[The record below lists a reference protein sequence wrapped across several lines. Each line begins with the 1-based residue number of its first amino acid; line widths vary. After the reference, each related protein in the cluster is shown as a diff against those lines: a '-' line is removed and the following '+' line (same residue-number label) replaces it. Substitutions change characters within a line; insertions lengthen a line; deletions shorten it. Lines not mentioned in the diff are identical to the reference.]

1 MARDPFFCNLND
13 VETRDGIFQG
23 KGFSEKVPSFLL
35 PGVRE
40 GVVWCTDR
48 REDGRMQKEGI
59 LIIDSS
65 TIGMQS
71 SRAYRSTTR
80 ASARFVGGTFTNGKD
95 GLDSLFGNQTGTGE
109 KTAGGE
115 NSKEEAKLEDITAHW
130 RNMSGGFKISS
141 TRNDPQEAMRSIK
154 QQCVDFLLELLF
166 HIRGGGNRANSPIA
180 AAGGNN
186 TVYAVQGYQAQYYH
200 MEEEHTSF
208 STQGT
213 VRTADGR
220 ELSFQLELGM
230 SRRFEE
236 YYEENY
242 VTSIN
247 TKFKD
252 PLVINLDTNIAQV
265 SDQKFFF
272 DLDCDGEE
280 EEISSLQA
288 GSGFLALDLNGDGKI
303 NDGSEL
309 FGTKS
314 GDGFK
319 DLAKYDA
326 DGNGWIDEA
335 DPIWEKLLIWTK
347 DENGEDKMYHL
358 SDLGVGAIGL
368 SRVGTQFSLNAEK
381 TNETNAMIRKTG
393 IFLYENG
400 AVSTL
405 QQLDMAVFD
414 GKS

>member
-1 MARDPFFCNLND
+1 M
-13 VETRDGIFQG
+13 
-23 KGFSEKVPSFLL
+23 
-35 PGVRE
+35 
-40 GVVWCTDR
+40 
-48 REDGRMQKEGI
+48 
-59 LIIDSS
+59 IINSS

-71 SRAYRSTTR
+71 SRVSRSTTY
-80 ASARFVGGTFTNGKD
+80 ASARFVGGTFTNGKN
-95 GLDSLFGNQTGTGE
+95 GLNSLFGNQLDNGE
-109 KTAGGE
+109 KTTGE
-115 NSKEEAKLEDITAHW
+115 EKSQEEAKLEDVAAHW
-130 RNMSGGFKISS
+130 RNMSGGWQLSS
-141 TRNDPQEAMRSIK
+141 KRNDPQEALQSIK
-154 QQCVDFLLELLF
+154 QQCVDYLLELLF
-166 HIRGGGNRANSPIA
+166 NFRGQRSAGNSPIA
-180 AAGGNN
+180 AAAGG
-186 TVYAVQGYQAQYYH
+186 TTMYTVQGYQAQYYH
-200 MEEEHTSF
+200 MEEENTTF

-213 VRTADGR
+213 VKTADGR
-220 ELSFQLELGM
+220 ELSFNLEFGM

-272 DLDCDGEE
+272 DLDCDGKE

-319 DLAKYDA
+319 DLSRYDS

-347 DENGEDKMYHL
+347 DEDGEDKLYHL

-368 SRVGTQFSLNAEK
+368 SQVGTQFSLNSEK

-405 QQLDMAVFD
+405 QHLDMAVYNEK
-414 GKS
+414 G

>member
-1 MARDPFFCNLND
+1 M
-13 VETRDGIFQG
+13 
-23 KGFSEKVPSFLL
+23 
-35 PGVRE
+35 
-40 GVVWCTDR
+40 
-48 REDGRMQKEGI
+48 
-59 LIIDSS
+59 IIESG

-71 SRAYRSTTR
+71 SRTSRSIKSV
-80 ASARFVGGTFTNGKD
+80 SARSVGGTFASGKE
-95 GLDSLFGNQTGTGE
+95 GLNALFENQLGTGE
-109 KTAGGE
+109 KTAGEGTE
-115 NSKEEAKLEDITAHW
+115 KDKANLEDLSTHM
-130 RNMSGGFKISS
+130 RNMTGGWHIS
-141 TRNDPQEAMRSIK
+141 TRNDEQEAVRTIK
-154 QQCVDFLLELLF
+154 QQCVEFLLELLF
-166 HIRGGGNRANSPIA
+166 RFRGKRSMQNSPIA
-180 AAGGNN
+180 AAGG
-186 TVYAVQGYQAQYYH
+186 TTMYSVQGFQMQRYH
-200 MEEEHTSF
+200 MEEEHTTF
-208 STQGT
+208 ATQGT
-213 VRTADGR
+213 VKTADGR
-220 ELSFQLELGM
+220 ELSFNLEFGM

-236 YYEENY
+236 YYEENV
-242 VTSIN
+242 VTSIK
-247 TKFKD
+247 TFKD
-252 PLVINLDTNIAQV
+252 PLVINLNTNIAQV

-319 DLAKYDA
+319 DLSKYDL

-347 DENGEDKMYHL
+347 DENGKDKMYHL

-368 SRVGTQFSLNAEK
+368 SRVGTQFSLNAKE

-400 AVSTL
+400 TVSTL
-405 QQLDMAVFD
+405 QQLDMAVYNE
-414 GKS
+414 KS

>member
-1 MARDPFFCNLND
+1 M
-13 VETRDGIFQG
+13 
-23 KGFSEKVPSFLL
+23 
-35 PGVRE
+35 
-40 GVVWCTDR
+40 
-48 REDGRMQKEGI
+48 
-59 LIIDSS
+59 IIDSG

-71 SRAYRSTTR
+71 SRTSRSIKSV
-80 ASARFVGGTFTNGKD
+80 SARSVGGTFASGKE
-95 GLDSLFGNQTGTGE
+95 GLNALFENQLGTGE
-109 KTAGGE
+109 KTAGEGNE
-115 NSKEEAKLEDITAHW
+115 KDKANLEDLSTHM
-130 RNMSGGFKISS
+130 RNMTGGWHIS
-141 TRNDPQEAMRSIK
+141 TRNDEQEAVRTIK
-154 QQCVDFLLELLF
+154 QQCVEFLLELLF
-166 HIRGGGNRANSPIA
+166 RFRGKRSMQNSPIA
-180 AAGGNN
+180 AAGG
-186 TVYAVQGYQAQYYH
+186 TTMYSVQGFQMQRYH
-200 MEEEHTSF
+200 MEEEHTTF
-208 STQGT
+208 ATQGT
-213 VRTADGR
+213 VKTADGR
-220 ELSFQLELGM
+220 ELSFNLEFGM

-236 YYEENY
+236 YYEENV
-242 VTSIN
+242 VTSIK
-247 TKFKD
+247 TFKD
-252 PLVINLDTNIAQV
+252 PLVINLNTNIAQV

-319 DLAKYDA
+319 DLSKYDL

-347 DENGEDKMYHL
+347 DENGKDKMYHL

-368 SRVGTQFSLNAEK
+368 SRVGTQFSLNAKE

-400 AVSTL
+400 TVSTL
-405 QQLDMAVFD
+405 QQLDMAVYNE
-414 GKS
+414 KS

>member
-1 MARDPFFCNLND
+1 M
-13 VETRDGIFQG
+13 
-23 KGFSEKVPSFLL
+23 
-35 PGVRE
+35 
-40 GVVWCTDR
+40 
-48 REDGRMQKEGI
+48 
-59 LIIDSS
+59 IINSG

-71 SRAYRSTTR
+71 SRTSRSIT
-80 ASARFVGGTFTNGKD
+80 SARAKFVGGTFMGGKE
-95 GLDSLFGNQTGTGE
+95 GLNSLFENQLGTGE
-109 KTAGGE
+109 KAAG
-115 NSKEEAKLEDITAHW
+115 EETGKDKANLEDLSAHM
-130 RNMSGGFKISS
+130 RNMTGGWHIS
-141 TRNDPQEAMRSIK
+141 TRNDEREAVRTIK
-154 QQCVDFLLELLF
+154 QQCVEFLLELLF
-166 HIRGGGNRANSPIA
+166 RFRGKRSDQSSPVA
-180 AAGGNN
+180 AAGDT
-186 TVYAVQGYQAQYYH
+186 TVYSVQGFQMQRYH
-200 MEEEHTSF
+200 MEEEHTTF
-208 STQGT
+208 ATQGT
-213 VRTADGR
+213 VKTADGR
-220 ELSFQLELGM
+220 ELSFNLEFGM

-236 YYEENY
+236 YYEENV
-242 VTSIN
+242 VTSI
-247 TKFKD
+247 KSFKD
-252 PLVINLDTNIAQV
+252 PLVINLNTNIAQV

-288 GSGFLALDLNGDGKI
+288 GSGFLALDRNGDGKI

-319 DLAKYDA
+319 DLSRYDS

-368 SRVGTQFSLNAEK
+368 SRVGTQFSLNSEK

-400 AVSTL
+400 TVSTL
-405 QQLDMAVFD
+405 QHLDMAVYNEK
-414 GKS
+414 G

>member
-1 MARDPFFCNLND
+1 M
-13 VETRDGIFQG
+13 
-23 KGFSEKVPSFLL
+23 
-35 PGVRE
+35 
-40 GVVWCTDR
+40 
-48 REDGRMQKEGI
+48 
-59 LIIDSS
+59 IIDSG

-71 SRAYRSTTR
+71 SRTYRSMTY
-80 ASARFVGGTFTNGKD
+80 ASARFVGGTYTNGKG
-95 GLDSLFGNQTGTGE
+95 GLNSLFGNQAGSGE
-109 KTAGGE
+109 KTGGE
-115 NSKEEAKLEDITAHW
+115 EKSQEEAKLEDIAAHW
-130 RNMSGGFKISS
+130 RNMSGGWKLSS
-141 TRNDPQEAMRSIK
+141 TRNDPQEAVRSIK
-154 QQCVDFLLELLF
+154 QQCVEFLMDLLF
-166 HIRGGGNRANSPIA
+166 RFHGQRNVGSSPIA
-180 AAGGNN
+180 AAAGNN
-186 TVYAVQGYQAQYYH
+186 TVVLAQGYQTQHYH
-200 MEEEHTSF
+200 MEEECTTF

-213 VRTADGR
+213 VKTADGR
-220 ELSFQLELGM
+220 ELPFHLELGM

-236 YYEENY
+236 YYEENH
-242 VTSIN
+242 VLSVST
-247 TKFKD
+247 FKD
-252 PLVINLDTNIAQV
+252 PLVINLDTNIAKV

-288 GSGFLALDLNGDGKI
+288 GSGFLALDLNGDGQI

-314 GDGFK
+314 GDGFE
-319 DLAKYDA
+319 DLSRYDL

-405 QQLDMAVFD
+405 QQLDMAVYNE
-414 GKS
+414 KS

>member
-1 MARDPFFCNLND
+1 M
-13 VETRDGIFQG
+13 
-23 KGFSEKVPSFLL
+23 
-35 PGVRE
+35 
-40 GVVWCTDR
+40 
-48 REDGRMQKEGI
+48 
-59 LIIDSS
+59 IINSG

-71 SRAYRSTTR
+71 SRTSRSMTY
-80 ASARFVGGTFTNGKD
+80 ASARFVGGTFTGGKE
-95 GLDSLFGNQTGTGE
+95 GLNSFFENQLGTGE
-109 KTAGGE
+109 KTAG
-115 NSKEEAKLEDITAHW
+115 EETDNNKDQAKLEELSAHMRNIT
-130 RNMSGGFKISS
+130 GGWQIS
-141 TRNDPQEAMRSIK
+141 TRNDEKEAVRSIK
-154 QQCVDFLLELLF
+154 QQCVEFLMELLF
-166 HIRGGGNRANSPIA
+166 RFRGRRDAQTNPVA
-180 AAGGNN
+180 AAGG
-186 TVYAVQGYQAQYYH
+186 TTMYTVQGYQLQHYH
-200 MEEEHTSF
+200 MEEESTSF

-213 VRTADGR
+213 VKTADGR
-220 ELSFQLELGM
+220 ELSFNLELGM

-236 YYEENY
+236 YYGENV

-247 TKFKD
+247 TFKD
-252 PLVINLDTNIAQV
+252 PLVINLNTNIAKV

-319 DLAKYDA
+319 DLSRYDS

-335 DPIWEKLLIWTK
+335 DPIWDKLQIWTK
-347 DENGEDKMYHL
+347 DENGKDTLYHL

-368 SRVGTQFSLNAEK
+368 SRVGTQFSLNNEK
-381 TNETNAMIRKTG
+381 TNETNAMIRQTG

-405 QQLDMAVFD
+405 QQLDMAVYNE
-414 GKS
+414 KS

>member
-1 MARDPFFCNLND
+1 M
-13 VETRDGIFQG
+13 
-23 KGFSEKVPSFLL
+23 
-35 PGVRE
+35 
-40 GVVWCTDR
+40 
-48 REDGRMQKEGI
+48 
-59 LIIDSS
+59 IIDSG

-71 SRAYRSTTR
+71 SRTYRSMTK
-80 ASARFVGGTFTNGKD
+80 ASARFIGGTFAGGKE
-95 GLDSLFGNQTGTGE
+95 GLDSLFENQLGTGE
-109 KTAGGE
+109 KTAGE
-115 NSKEEAKLEDITAHW
+115 DKDRDKANLEDLSAH
-130 RNMSGGFKISS
+130 MSNTTGGWQIS
-141 TRNDPQEAMRSIK
+141 TRNDEREAVRSIK
-154 QQCVDFLLELLF
+154 QQCVEFLLELLF
-166 HIRGGGNRANSPIA
+166 RFRGKRSTQDNPIA
-180 AAGGNN
+180 AAGG
-186 TVYAVQGYQAQYYH
+186 TTMYTVQGFQMQRYH
-200 MEEEHTSF
+200 MEEEHTTF
-208 STQGT
+208 ATQGT
-213 VRTADGR
+213 VKTADGR
-220 ELSFQLELGM
+220 ELSFNLEFGM

-236 YYEENY
+236 YYEENM
-242 VTSIN
+242 VTSI
-247 TKFKD
+247 TTFKD
-252 PLVINLDTNIAQV
+252 PLVINLDTNIAKV

-288 GSGFLALDLNGDGKI
+288 GSGFLALDLNGDGQI

-314 GDGFK
+314 GDGFE
-319 DLAKYDA
+319 DLSRYDL

-400 AVSTL
+400 TVSTL
-405 QQLDMAVFD
+405 QHLDMAVYNEK
-414 GKS
+414 G

>member
-1 MARDPFFCNLND
+1 
-13 VETRDGIFQG
+13 
-23 KGFSEKVPSFLL
+23 
-35 PGVRE
+35 
-40 GVVWCTDR
+40 
-48 REDGRMQKEGI
+48 
-59 LIIDSS
+59 LIIDSG

-71 SRAYRSTTR
+71 SRTSRSIKSV
-80 ASARFVGGTFTNGKD
+80 SARSVGGTFTSGKE
-95 GLDSLFGNQTGTGE
+95 GLNALFENQLGTGE
-109 KTAGGE
+109 KTAGEGTE
-115 NSKEEAKLEDITAHW
+115 KDKANLEDLSTHM
-130 RNMSGGFKISS
+130 RNMTGGWHIS
-141 TRNDPQEAMRSIK
+141 TRNDEQEAVRTIK
-154 QQCVDFLLELLF
+154 QQCVEFLLELLF
-166 HIRGGGNRANSPIA
+166 RFRGKRSMQNSPIA
-180 AAGGNN
+180 AAGG
-186 TVYAVQGYQAQYYH
+186 TTMYSVQGFQMQRYH
-200 MEEEHTSF
+200 MEEEHTTF
-208 STQGT
+208 ATQGT
-213 VRTADGR
+213 VKTADGR
-220 ELSFQLELGM
+220 ELSFNLEFGM

-236 YYEENY
+236 YYEENV
-242 VTSIN
+242 VTSIK
-247 TKFKD
+247 TFKD
-252 PLVINLDTNIAQV
+252 PLVINLNTNIAQV

-319 DLAKYDA
+319 DLSKYDL

-347 DENGEDKMYHL
+347 DENGKDKMYHL

-368 SRVGTQFSLNAEK
+368 SRVGTQFSLNTKE

-400 AVSTL
+400 TVSTL
-405 QQLDMAVFD
+405 QQLDMAVYNE
-414 GKS
+414 KS

>member
-1 MARDPFFCNLND
+1 M
-13 VETRDGIFQG
+13 
-23 KGFSEKVPSFLL
+23 
-35 PGVRE
+35 
-40 GVVWCTDR
+40 
-48 REDGRMQKEGI
+48 
-59 LIIDSS
+59 IIDSG

-71 SRAYRSTTR
+71 SRTYRSVTK
-80 ASARFVGGTFTNGKD
+80 ASAKFVGGTFTNGKD
-95 GLDSLFGNQTGTGE
+95 GLNSLFGQQLDNGE
-109 KTAGGE
+109 KTAGE
-115 NSKEEAKLEDITAHW
+115 EKSQEEAKLEDVTAHW
-130 RNMSGGFKISS
+130 RNMSGGWQISS
-141 TRNDPQEAMRSIK
+141 NRNDPQEALRSIK

-166 HIRGGGNRANSPIA
+166 HFRGQRNTGNSPIA
-180 AAGGNN
+180 AAAGNS
-186 TVYAVQGYQAQYYH
+186 TVFVAQGYQMQRYH
-200 MEEEHTSF
+200 MEEEHTTF

-213 VRTADGR
+213 VKTADGR
-220 ELSFQLELGM
+220 ELSFNLELGM

-242 VTSIN
+242 VTSIS
-247 TKFKD
+247 TFKD
-252 PLVINLDTNIAQV
+252 PLVINLDTDIAQV

-280 EEISSLQA
+280 EEISNLQA
-288 GSGFLALDLNGDGKI
+288 GSGFLALDLNGDGQI

-314 GDGFK
+314 GDGFE
-319 DLAKYDA
+319 DLSRYDL

-405 QQLDMAVFD
+405 QQLDMAVYNE
-414 GKS
+414 KS

>member
-1 MARDPFFCNLND
+1 M
-13 VETRDGIFQG
+13 
-23 KGFSEKVPSFLL
+23 
-35 PGVRE
+35 
-40 GVVWCTDR
+40 
-48 REDGRMQKEGI
+48 
-59 LIIDSS
+59 IIDSG

-71 SRAYRSTTR
+71 SRTYRSMTK
-80 ASARFVGGTFTNGKD
+80 ASARFIGGTFAGGKE
-95 GLDSLFGNQTGTGE
+95 GLDSLFENQLGTGE
-109 KTAGGE
+109 KTAGE
-115 NSKEEAKLEDITAHW
+115 DKDRDKANLEDLSAHM
-130 RNMSGGFKISS
+130 RNTTGGWQIS
-141 TRNDPQEAMRSIK
+141 TRNDEREAVRSIK
-154 QQCVDFLLELLF
+154 QQCVEFLLELLF
-166 HIRGGGNRANSPIA
+166 RFRGKRSTQDNPIA
-180 AAGGNN
+180 AAGG
-186 TVYAVQGYQAQYYH
+186 TTMYTVQGFQMQRYH
-200 MEEEHTSF
+200 MEEEHTTF
-208 STQGT
+208 ATQGT
-213 VRTADGR
+213 VKTADGR
-220 ELSFQLELGM
+220 ELSFNLEFGM

-236 YYEENY
+236 YYEENM
-242 VTSIN
+242 VTSI
-247 TKFKD
+247 TTFKD
-252 PLVINLDTNIAQV
+252 PLVINLDTNIAKV

-288 GSGFLALDLNGDGKI
+288 GSGFLALDLNGDGQI

-314 GDGFK
+314 GDGFE
-319 DLAKYDA
+319 DLSRYDL

-405 QQLDMAVFD
+405 QQLDMAVYNE
-414 GKS
+414 KS

>member
-1 MARDPFFCNLND
+1 M
-13 VETRDGIFQG
+13 
-23 KGFSEKVPSFLL
+23 
-35 PGVRE
+35 
-40 GVVWCTDR
+40 
-48 REDGRMQKEGI
+48 
-59 LIIDSS
+59 IIDSG

-71 SRAYRSTTR
+71 SRTSRSIKSV
-80 ASARFVGGTFTNGKD
+80 SARSVGGTFTSGKE
-95 GLDSLFGNQTGTGE
+95 GLNALFENQLGTGE
-109 KTAGGE
+109 KTAGEGTE
-115 NSKEEAKLEDITAHW
+115 KDKANLEDLSTHM
-130 RNMSGGFKISS
+130 RNMTGGWHIS
-141 TRNDPQEAMRSIK
+141 TRNDEQEAVRTIK
-154 QQCVDFLLELLF
+154 QQCVEFLLELLF
-166 HIRGGGNRANSPIA
+166 RFRGKRSMQNSPIA
-180 AAGGNN
+180 AAGG
-186 TVYAVQGYQAQYYH
+186 TTMYSVQGFQMQRYH
-200 MEEEHTSF
+200 MEEEHTTF
-208 STQGT
+208 ATQGT
-213 VRTADGR
+213 VKTADGR
-220 ELSFQLELGM
+220 ELSFNLEFGM

-236 YYEENY
+236 YYEENV
-242 VTSIN
+242 VTSIK
-247 TKFKD
+247 TFKD
-252 PLVINLDTNIAQV
+252 PLVINLNTNIAQV

-319 DLAKYDA
+319 DLSKYDL

-347 DENGEDKMYHL
+347 DENGKDKMYHL

-368 SRVGTQFSLNAEK
+368 SRVGTQFSLNAKE

-400 AVSTL
+400 TVSTL
-405 QQLDMAVFD
+405 QQLDMAVYNE
-414 GKS
+414 KS

>member
-1 MARDPFFCNLND
+1 M
-13 VETRDGIFQG
+13 
-23 KGFSEKVPSFLL
+23 
-35 PGVRE
+35 
-40 GVVWCTDR
+40 
-48 REDGRMQKEGI
+48 
-59 LIIDSS
+59 IIDSG

-71 SRAYRSTTR
+71 SRTSRSIKSV
-80 ASARFVGGTFTNGKD
+80 SARSVGGTFTSGKE
-95 GLDSLFGNQTGTGE
+95 GLNALFENQLGTGE
-109 KTAGGE
+109 KTAGEGTE
-115 NSKEEAKLEDITAHW
+115 KDKANLEDLSTHM
-130 RNMSGGFKISS
+130 RNMTGGWHIS
-141 TRNDPQEAMRSIK
+141 TRNDEQEAVRTIK
-154 QQCVDFLLELLF
+154 QQCVEFLLELLLRF
-166 HIRGGGNRANSPIA
+166 RGKRSMQNSPIA
-180 AAGGNN
+180 AAGG
-186 TVYAVQGYQAQYYH
+186 TTMYSVQGFQMQRYH
-200 MEEEHTSF
+200 MEEEHTTF
-208 STQGT
+208 ATQGT
-213 VRTADGR
+213 VKTADGR
-220 ELSFQLELGM
+220 ELSFNLEFGM

-236 YYEENY
+236 YYEENV
-242 VTSIN
+242 VTSIK
-247 TKFKD
+247 TFKD
-252 PLVINLDTNIAQV
+252 PLVINLNTNIAQV

-319 DLAKYDA
+319 DLSKYDL

-347 DENGEDKMYHL
+347 DENGKDKMYHL

-368 SRVGTQFSLNAEK
+368 SRVGTQFSLNTKE

-400 AVSTL
+400 TVSTL
-405 QQLDMAVFD
+405 QQLDMAVYNE
-414 GKS
+414 KS

>member
-1 MARDPFFCNLND
+1 M
-13 VETRDGIFQG
+13 
-23 KGFSEKVPSFLL
+23 
-35 PGVRE
+35 
-40 GVVWCTDR
+40 
-48 REDGRMQKEGI
+48 
-59 LIIDSS
+59 IIESG

-71 SRAYRSTTR
+71 SRTSRSVMKV
-80 ASARFVGGTFTNGKD
+80 SARAVGGTFAGAKE
-95 GLDSLFGNQTGTGE
+95 GLNSLFENQLGTGE
-109 KTAGGE
+109 KTAGEE
-115 NSKEEAKLEDITAHW
+115 NDKNKTSLEDLSTHM
-130 RNMSGGFKISS
+130 RNMTGGWHIS
-141 TRNDPQEAMRSIK
+141 TRNDEQEAVRSIK
-154 QQCVDFLLELLF
+154 QQCVEFLMELLF
-166 HIRGGGNRANSPIA
+166 RFRGKRSEQNSPIA
-180 AAGGNN
+180 AAGG
-186 TVYAVQGYQAQYYH
+186 TTMFAVQGYQMQRYH
-200 MEEEHTSF
+200 MEEEHTTF
-208 STQGT
+208 ATQGT
-213 VRTADGR
+213 VKTADGR
-220 ELSFQLELGM
+220 ELSFNLEFGM

-236 YYEENY
+236 YYEENV
-242 VTSIN
+242 VTSIK
-247 TKFKD
+247 TFKD

-288 GSGFLALDLNGDGKI
+288 GSGFLALDRNGDGKI

-319 DLAKYDA
+319 DLSKYDL

-347 DENGEDKMYHL
+347 DEDGKDKMYHL

-381 TNETNAMIRKTG
+381 TNETNAMVRKTG

-405 QQLDMAVFD
+405 QQLDMAVYNE
-414 GKS
+414 KT